1 MGAQIYVLPVP
12 HAIDR
17 GLARL
22 APIPHRTKYGIQ
34 DVLDFEWP
42 RSYNSSAIKYMEQP
56 SARIPGDMFDMQ
68 PTSRADL
75 PNANVWAQKMVT
87 AIVEV
92 ISGPRQP
99 TQLTRWMTPEVMMQ
113 ILDLRKRPHPPR
125 LAVSSIRVTEPDD
138 GVAEVCATVGTK
150 NRSFAM
156 ALRLEGLDGR
166 WRGTTLLWGA

>member
-1 MGAQIYVLPVP
+1 MSAEIYVLPVP

-17 GLARL
+17 GLARI
-22 APIPHRTKYGIQ
+22 APIPRRTKYGVQ
-34 DVLDFEWP
+34 DVLEFEWP
-42 RSYNSSAIKYMEQP
+42 RTYNSSAIKYMEQP
-56 SARIPGDMFDMQ
+56 SARVAGDLFEAQ
-68 PTSRADL
+68 PTSRSDL
-75 PNANVWAQKMVT
+75 PNANVWSQKMII

-92 ISGPRQP
+92 ISGLRAP
-99 TQLTRWMTPEVMMQ
+99 TQLTRWMTPEVMVH
-113 ILDLRKRPHPPR
+113 ILELRNQPHPPR

-138 GVAEVCATVGTK
+138 GVAEACATVGTK